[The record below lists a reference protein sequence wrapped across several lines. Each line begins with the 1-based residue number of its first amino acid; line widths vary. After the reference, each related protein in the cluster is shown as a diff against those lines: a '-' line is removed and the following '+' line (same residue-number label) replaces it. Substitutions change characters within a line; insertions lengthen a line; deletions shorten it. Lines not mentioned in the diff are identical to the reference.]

1 MWTVSKLAARCG
13 LSRGTLLY
21 YESIG
26 LVKPPARSAANYR
39 RYGERDLQ
47 RLQQICA
54 YRHAGL
60 TLDDIR
66 AILDRRESDAA
77 AVLKRRLVALDG
89 EIETRRAHQ
98 RAILKL
104 LKNDSIGRNKM
115 ITKEKWVS
123 IMKASGLTEADMHRW
138 HAEFEKAAPE
148 GHQEFLEFL
157 HIPAAEIRTIR
168 DWSARGEGAA

>member
-26 LVKPPARSAANYR
+26 LLKAPARTAGNYR
-39 RYGERDLQ
+39 RYGERDVQ

-60 TLDDIR
+60 TLEDIR
-66 AILDRRESDAA
+66 AILDRPVSDAA

-89 EIETRRAHQ
+89 EIEARRAHQ
-98 RAILKL
+98 RAILGL
-104 LKNDSIGRNKM
+104 LKNDSIGRHKM
-115 ITKEKWVS
+115 ITKERWVS
-123 IMKASGLTEADMHRW
+123 IMKASGMSEADMHRW

-148 GHQEFLEFL
+148 EHREFLEYL
-157 HIPAAEIRTIR
+157 HIPAAEVRAIR
-168 DWSARGEGAA
+168 DWAAKQA